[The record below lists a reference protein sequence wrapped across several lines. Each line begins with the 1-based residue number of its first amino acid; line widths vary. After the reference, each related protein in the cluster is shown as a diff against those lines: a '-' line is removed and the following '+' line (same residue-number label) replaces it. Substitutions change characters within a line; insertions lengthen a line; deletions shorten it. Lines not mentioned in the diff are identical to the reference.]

1 MDPIIPPHSDVQ
13 RSHTEDLS
21 ETQVHGVREEESG
34 RGRPLDND
42 ESGRGRPLGNEDL
55 ERTVIRARVPQPE
68 SVPNS
73 PPHGTFRLAWH
84 AAAEALIGQQLD
96 HFRIESLVGIG
107 GMGAVFRGEDIRLN
121 REVAIKA
128 IPAAGRDPEA
138 MRRFRFEAQSA
149 AKLDH
154 PNIARVYYVGETAEW
169 SYIVFEFVEG
179 INLRE
184 WVLRQ
189 GPMSVDQSVF
199 LVRQVAQALQHAS
212 DRQVVH
218 RDIKP
223 SNIVLTGSGHAKIVD
238 MGLARVTEMD
248 RSTNDLTASGVTL
261 GTFDYISPEQAHD
274 PRDADVRSDIYSLGC
289 TWYFLLTGTPPFP
302 DGTALQK
309 LLMHGTKMPEDP
321 RVHRPELSDSL
332 IAILRK
338 MIAKRPGDR
347 YQQPVDLIDDLQTL
361 AIIENLQ
368 WTRDTDPRELVSE
381 SSGSWIRWML
391 PHAVALACIAGV
403 MFWMQAE
410 GLRDAQFEIPRV
422 VMPELQLVDR
432 DTAAAAKSTDTTSP
446 VLSVPAESGS
456 IVVDDRFRLE
466 QLETNRQLASTMDQA
481 MERINL
487 TPDATKIVL
496 QTNSLKSIA
505 NLRGLGRAQGKLT
518 ITSSPGQRCRIEVDV
533 PSTDLTD
540 SRAWMDCGSSHIRIV
555 GCDIV
560 WRAKDA
566 RQALFQC
573 RSGGQLILEDCS
585 IAIDANASMS
595 GLSTLPAAIRCEASL
610 LTATSGEGNALMAS
624 AQINCRNVVVSGA
637 GDALQVVA
645 PVRVECKWENSLFAL
660 SGSIL
665 QLPRVNVAPR
675 GGSRILMDLQNV
687 TTWTSRS
694 WIYASWVSGN
704 ATPIPVTRT
713 ARQCVFGGMESIV
726 VWDVAASEDWK
737 FWSESN
743 QGEDLAR
750 WLDFRGIDN
759 CYDEEVTKQLVEA
772 RLRNG
777 MSEQLPLTPESKL
790 LSEER
795 GLELSIPW
803 RTRPTEE
810 AAVQPLGD
818 VLQFELFASNF
829 PRGADVKR
837 LQTVRQGTSS
847 SAVTPAM
854 DASPP
859 TNGYTD

>member
-1 MDPIIPPHSDVQ
+1 MDSSNRSDA
-13 RSHTEDLS
+13 DLLRGDES
-21 ETQVHGVREEESG
+21 ELTETQIHGTIMG
-34 RGRPLDND
+34 RDGDLD
-42 ESGRGRPLGNEDL
+42 
-55 ERTVIRARVPQPE
+55 RTVIRARVPQGDSAPAQAPRG
-68 SVPNS
+68 S
-73 PPHGTFRLAWH
+73 FRLAWH
-84 AAAEALIGQQLD
+84 GAAEALIGQQLD

-184 WVLRQ
+184 WVLRH

-223 SNIVLTGSGHAKIVD
+223 SNIVLTANGHAKIVD

-289 TWYFLLTGTPPFP
+289 TWYFLLTSSPPFP
-302 DGTALQK
+302 EGTALQK

-321 RVHRPELSDSL
+321 RAHRPELSDSL

-347 YQQPVDLIDDLQTL
+347 YQQPIDLIDDLQTL
-361 AIIENLQ
+361 AILENLQ

-381 SSGSWIRWML
+381 ASGSWARWML

-410 GLRDAQFEIPRV
+410 GLRNGQFEIPRV
-422 VMPELQLVDR
+422 VLPELQLIDR
-432 DTAAAAKSTDTTSP
+432 DTNTAAKGVESSTP

-456 IVVDDRFRLE
+456 IVVDNRFSLE

-481 MERINL
+481 LERINL

-496 QTNSLKSIA
+496 QSTSLRSLS
-505 NLRGLGRAQGKLT
+505 NLRGFGRTQGKLT
-518 ITSSPGQRCRIEVDV
+518 ITSPPGQRCTIEVDV
-533 PSTDLTD
+533 PSTELTD
-540 SRAWMDCGSSHIRIV
+540 SRAWLDCGNSQVRIV
-555 GCDIV
+555 GCDFV

-573 RSGGQLILEDCS
+573 RSGGQLVLEDCS
-585 IAIDANASMS
+585 IAIDANATMS

-610 LTATSGEGNALMAS
+610 IPTSLGDSSGLMAP
-624 AQINCRNVVVSGA
+624 AQIHVRNVILSGF

-645 PVRVECKWENSLFAL
+645 PVRAECKWENSLFAL
-660 SGSIL
+660 SGSVL
-665 QLPRVNVAPR
+665 QLPRVNATTR
-675 GGSRILMDLQNV
+675 GASRIVMDLQNV
-687 TTWTSRS
+687 TTWTARS
-694 WIYASWVSGN
+694 WIYASWVTGN
-704 ATPIPVTRT
+704 TTPIPVTRT

-737 FWSESN
+737 FWTESN
-743 QGEDLAR
+743 QGEDLSR
-750 WLDFRGIDN
+750 WLDFRGVDN

-777 MSEQLPLTPESKL
+777 MSEQLPLTAESKL
-790 LSEER
+790 LAEER

-803 RTRPTEE
+803 QKRPVEE
-810 AAVQPLGD
+810 AAIQPLSD
-818 VLQFELFASNF
+818 VLQFELFESNF
-829 PRGADVKR
+829 PRGADMKR
-837 LQTVRQGTSS
+837 LQLLRTAVATPSLS
-847 SAVTPAM
+847 SATVDAPNGVPSRTTSPA
-854 DASPP
+854 DL
-859 TNGYTD
+859 